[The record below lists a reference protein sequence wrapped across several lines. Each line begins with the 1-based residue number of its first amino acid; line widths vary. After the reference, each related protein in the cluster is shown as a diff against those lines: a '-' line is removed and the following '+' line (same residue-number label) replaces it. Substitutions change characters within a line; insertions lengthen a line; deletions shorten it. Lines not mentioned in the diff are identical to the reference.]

1 MPNPRGQPPKSEI
14 EKLQAK
20 LWFEAVSSQSGMN
33 VDQLE
38 RFFLIRIDPEN
49 GRTKDLP
56 HIWRRYK
63 RGIQVPRDNKDKTKS
78 VVSIVDSEFLG
89 TAQWIRSPLW
99 GLLKNPDLNSQQLV
113 ELILQTKNHG
123 IDNLFIRDNS
133 CIVPLK
139 ALVITL
145 ENWKHLAQIAS
156 FDAFGVMLAYCRF
169 SRGQDDA
176 FYSMR
181 IKDCR
186 KWLHYAHS
194 HFPTINAHR
203 DELVVVLQKF
213 APELGDLSYLGKKF
227 PDRDPLIESLMR
239 SLGF

>member
-1 MPNPRGQPPKSEI
+1 MPKQTGRPPKSEI
-14 EKLQAK
+14 ERLQAR
-20 LWFEAVSSQSGMN
+20 LWFTAVSSQSGMS

-38 RFFLIRIDPEN
+38 RFFLIRTDPEN
-49 GRTKDLP
+49 GSTKELP
-56 HIWRRYK
+56 HLWRRYK
-63 RGIQVPRDNKDKTKS
+63 RGIQLPRDDEGNAKS
-78 VVSIVDSEFLG
+78 VVPIVESTFSG

-99 GLLKNPDLNSQQLV
+99 GLLKNSELNAKQII
-113 ELILQTKNHG
+113 ELILQTKSHG
-123 IDNLFIRDNS
+123 IDNLFIRDNN
-133 CIVPLK
+133 CIVPSK

-213 APELGDLSYLGKKF
+213 APELGDLSYFGKEF